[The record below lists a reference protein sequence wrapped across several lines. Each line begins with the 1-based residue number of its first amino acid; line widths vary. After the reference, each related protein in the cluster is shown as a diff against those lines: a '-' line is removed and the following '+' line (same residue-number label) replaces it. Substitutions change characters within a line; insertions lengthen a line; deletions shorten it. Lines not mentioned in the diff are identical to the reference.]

1 MFLNLHTSRWG
12 GYHTPAPDRFGNT
25 TLTLIPELFDRLE
38 EDPGSKL
45 YQFLVFSPLFLWPSW
60 YILVL
65 IYSFAQLMLRGN
77 ADYPVLEVISMLV
90 YSVVLG
96 FLAVAY
102 NYFSAFINPM
112 LTGYATYYFFE
123 NGFGQGWRTYL
134 PSPMEWIFDTLPGP
148 IPEFFAVQI
157 GLIFFAQILFGLMY
171 WFVD

>member
-1 MFLNLHTSRWG
+1 
-12 GYHTPAPDRFGNT
+12 
-25 TLTLIPELFDRLE
+25 
-38 EDPGSKL
+38 
-45 YQFLVFSPLFLWPSW
+45 
-60 YILVL
+60 
-65 IYSFAQLMLRGN
+65 MLRGD

-134 PSPMEWIFDTLPGP
+134 PSPM
-148 IPEFFAVQI
+148 
-157 GLIFFAQILFGLMY
+157 
-171 WFVD
+171 